1 MKKPDPTPF
10 DFRRLMNMA
19 DLPNVDSLPFQSVTV
34 GAAVNDFGLALVMLP
49 EGGLDS
55 LDLGSYSNLVIGPI
69 ENDWDEVALL
79 IDRVRS
85 IIEPPRVSGFYLR
98 LDKRALGKNVVRM
111 HARLEELFPKEL
123 RIVEEAEIAFWR
135 KKFPSRIAMPD
146 IPEPDAWAAGLLI
159 GAAETAIFGE
169 LTASLEN
176 WGAGDKEQPASDAHS
191 GALAKAF
198 PTEPPKKP
206 QPARLAPRRS
216 VRRCKSEATA
226 ISFSKPHLHLVTVYV
241 DEQSRLVIDR
251 SRTRYLSFDGRDATS
266 IRAIQKKVGDLLGQW
281 DIRRVSMRVGLER
294 GQYRLSTL
302 AYKLE
307 AALQLLDDLELR
319 AFTTTEVMGFGRSFD
334 EYLPGPM
341 AKFAREGDRENQLNA
356 IRTAGLAI
364 FERGGRL

>member
-19 DLPNVDSLPFQSVTV
+19 DLPQLDSIPFQNVTV
-34 GAAVNDFGLALVMLP
+34 GATVNEFGLALVMLP

-69 ENDWDEVALL
+69 ENDWDQVALL

-85 IIEPPRVSGFYLR
+85 IIEPPHVSGFYLR

-146 IPEPDAWAAGLLI
+146 IPEPDAWAADLLI

-169 LTASLEN
+169 LTASSVPS
-176 WGAGDKEQPASDAHS
+176 GAGDKEQIASDAHS

-198 PTEPPKKP
+198 PTETAEKA
-206 QPARLAPRRS
+206 QPAGPAPKRC
-216 VRRCKSEATA
+216 VRRFESEATA
-226 ISFSKPHLHLVTVYV
+226 ISYSKPHLHLVTVYV

-251 SRTRYLSFDGRDATS
+251 SRTRYLSFDSRETSS
-266 IRAIQKKVGDLLGQW
+266 IRAIQKKIGDLLAQW

-319 AFTTTEVMGFGRSFD
+319 SFTTTEVMGFGRSFD
-334 EYLPGPM
+334 EYLPSPL

-356 IRTAGLAI
+356 IRTAGLEL
-364 FERGGRL
+364 FEREGRL